1 MWLFYWKKHYEPSV
15 KNSFMS
21 LGPVMLDVSGLSLTS
36 EDTKRLAHEQVGGV
50 ILFSRNYE
58 SPEQL
63 KALVKEI
70 HVLRTPHLIVA
81 VDQEGGR
88 VQRFRDQFQSL
99 PAIARL
105 GDLYDQEPAKAIEYS
120 QTFGW
125 IMSSELLHY
134 GIDLSFAPVLDL
146 SNPISSVIGDRAF
159 HHNSEQVSRLANAW
173 IRGMSQAGMEAVG
186 KHFPGH
192 GSVEGDSHH
201 VLPFDRRDFAA
212 IEQSDLIPFRR
223 VINTHLAGVMMAHVV
238 YEQVDTLAA
247 GFSKVWV
254 NSVLR
259 QQLGFEG
266 VIFSDDLTMSGAES
280 VGGYAERARLSLAA
294 GCDIL
299 LVCNN
304 SAGADEVL
312 DSLQGYNNPTT
323 QLRMVRLR
331 GKPEPAIADLFTS
344 PRWRQATSV
353 LRAFNRQKMPSESGD
368 LFE

>member
-1 MWLFYWKKHYEPSV
+1 
-15 KNSFMS
+15 MS
-21 LGPVMLDVSGLSLTS
+21 LGPVMLDVAGLSLTD
-36 EDTKRLAHEQVGGV
+36 EDRKRLAHNQVGGV
-50 ILFSRNYE
+50 ILFSRNYD

-63 KALVKEI
+63 EALVDEI
-70 HVLRTPHLIVA
+70 HAIRTPRLVVS

-105 GDLYDQEPAKAIEYS
+105 GELYDQDQDKAIEFS

-125 IMSSELLHY
+125 IMASELLYY

-146 SNPISSVIGDRAF
+146 GNPISSVIVDRAF
-159 HHNSEQVSRLANAW
+159 HHRPEQVSRLANAW
-173 IRGMSQAGMEAVG
+173 IRGMSEAGMEAVG

-201 VLPFDRRDFAA
+201 VMPFDRRDFNA
-212 IEQSDLIPFRR
+212 IEMSDLIPFRL
-223 VINTHLAGVMMAHVV
+223 VINTHLAGIMMAHVV
-238 YEQVDTLAA
+238 YEQVDTFAA
-247 GFSKVWV
+247 GFSKIWV
-254 NSVLR
+254 DSVLR

-266 VIFSDDLTMSGAES
+266 VIFSDDLSMSGAES
-280 VGGYAERARLSLAA
+280 VGGYAERGKLSLAA

-312 DSLQGYNNPTT
+312 DSLQGYNNPTS
-323 QLRMVRLR
+323 QLRMVRLH
-331 GKPEPAIADLFTS
+331 GKPEHSIHDLFNT
-344 PRWRQATSV
+344 PRWHQATAA
-353 LRAFNRQKMPSESGD
+353 LHTFNRQSIPSESGD